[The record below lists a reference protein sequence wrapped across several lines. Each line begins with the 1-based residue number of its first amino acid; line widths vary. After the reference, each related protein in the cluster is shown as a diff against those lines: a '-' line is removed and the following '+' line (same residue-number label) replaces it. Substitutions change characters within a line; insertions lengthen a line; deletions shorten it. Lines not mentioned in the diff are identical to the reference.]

1 MNNKPIKNSTLF
13 LTLKKKQFDVTIS
26 GEKIIEYRRDSNWI
40 KSRLIDRSYDLIKFT
55 NGYGHDKRYFI
66 VEYLGYK
73 IVSKEEILRY
83 SNGLEVILKPGY
95 FAIKLGELIEKGNL

>member
-1 MNNKPIKNSTLF
+1 MNNNLNINSTLF

-26 GEKIIEYRRDSNWI
+26 GEKKIEYRRDSVWI
-40 KSRLIDRSYDLIKFT
+40 KSRLIDKSYDLIKFT
-55 NGYGHDKRYFI
+55 NGYGNDKRYFI

-73 IVSKEEILRY
+73 IVSKDEVLQY